1 MALTAAEQYL
11 IELINRARLDP
22 SAEAKR
28 YGLDLNAD
36 VTEHTITTSAKQV
49 LAPDQALEKA
59 AVAHS
64 DWMLEANTFSHTG
77 VQNSDPA
84 ARMAK
89 AGYDLTGSYA
99 WRENLAWMGSTGDIN
114 LQDVISKHHEGLYR
128 SAGHRVNTF
137 AENVREIGVGQVA
150 GKFINNGT
158 SYNSSM
164 LTENFA
170 LSGKDVFI
178 TGVTYAD
185 RNGNDFYNIGEGR
198 SDYNIKAAGI
208 FAEVADAG
216 GYALA
221 LDSGRPVDVTVLK
234 AGKVISELAVDM
246 SDGNVKLDVV
256 EGKGGPMLML
266 SGSADLQKGI
276 GKAALLGVADLDL
289 AGTKGRNVLLGNDG
303 DNRLDGGGGR
313 DKLKGNSGA
322 DTLDGGGGNDKRV
335 GGGGRDHL
343 DGGNGRDVLKGNG
356 GADTLDGGGGND
368 KLIGGGGAD
377 TFVFSAGR
385 DRIRDFHDNRD
396 TIAINADLLDADE
409 SGIRDLMDHG
419 RISHGDAVF
428 TFDGGH
434 VLTIDNVS
442 NIDNLVNDLTLM

>member
-22 SAEAKR
+22 GAEAKR
-28 YGLDLNAD
+28 YGVGLNAD
-36 VTEHTITTSAKQV
+36 LTHDRITTAAKEV
-49 LAPDQALEKA
+49 LAPDQTLEKA

-64 DWMLEANTFSHTG
+64 DWMLQANTFSHTG

-89 AGYDLTGSYA
+89 AGYDFTGSYA

-114 LQDVISKHHEGLYR
+114 LQDVISKHHEDLYR

-185 RNGNDFYNIGEGR
+185 RNGNNFYNIGEGH

-221 LDSGRPVDVTVLK
+221 LDSGQPVDVTVLK

-256 EGKGGPMLML
+256 EVKGGPMLML
-266 SGSADLQKGI
+266 SGSADLQNGI
-276 GKAALLGVADLDL
+276 GKAALLGVANLDL

-313 DKLKGNSGA
+313 DKL
-322 DTLDGGGGNDKRV
+322 V
-335 GGGGRDHL
+335 GGGGTDHL

-356 GADTLDGGGGND
+356 GADRLDGGGGND

-385 DRIRDFHDNRD
+385 DQIRDFRDNRD
-396 TIAINADLLDADE
+396 TIAIDADLLDADE
-409 SGIRDLMDHG
+409 SSIRDLMDHG
-419 RISHGDAVF
+419 RIEHGDAVF